1 MGTGRF
7 LPCAARAWLLVFL
20 CTTVWIALAPG
31 SAPAQKYGG
40 TLRGVVFES
49 WPSLSIHEEATITT
63 VWPVSPMYNNLVIYD
78 PARKVESAEHLV
90 GELAESWAW
99 SDGGKRLTFHLRH
112 GVKWHDGKP
121 FTAAD
126 VKYTFDLVRGASD
139 KRLKL
144 NPRKVWYEN
153 VQDIAVSGDYE
164 VAFVLKR
171 PQPAILS
178 MLATGYSPVYPAHID
193 PAELRTRAVGT
204 GPFRLKEAEPDQYL
218 LMEKNPDYFVKGR
231 PYLDAIRYVV
241 IKARS
246 ASTAALISGDID
258 MVMPAMSTREMRDQV
273 VAAVPGM
280 VVQVVSLGA
289 SDNILL
295 NTRKAPFDNLKV
307 RQAVNL
313 ALDRKAAIK
322 AASEGLGVPGGA
334 LLPPPYGRWGLTAE
348 EVAKLPG
355 YGDPAQDKAQARQ
368 LLAEAG
374 YGPGTPL
381 KVTVSTRSSQL
392 YVDVATWV
400 VDQLRQVG
408 IEGTLEIVESG
419 VWFGRLARREFQIG
433 INQTGV
439 APDDPDGNLFENYSC
454 GSLRNYTDF
463 CSKEVE
469 ALILQQ
475 SQELDQAKR
484 LKLVHEIDRRL
495 QVEVARPILDHRL
508 DPFMHWP
515 YVRNLVAHNSN
526 YNWARMESVWLD
538 K

>member
-1 MGTGRF
+1 MGTGKF
-7 LPCAARAWLLVFL
+7 WPFAAPAWLFL
-20 CTTVWIALAPG
+20 CTAVWIALGPA
-31 SAPAQKYGG
+31 SALAQKYGG
-40 TLRGVVFES
+40 TLRGVVIES

-99 SDGGKRLTFHLRH
+99 SEGGKRLTFHLRR
-112 GVKWHDGKP
+112 GVKWHDGKA

-144 NPRKVWYEN
+144 DPRKVWYEN

-164 VAFVLKR
+164 VAFDLKR
-171 PQPAILS
+171 PQPGLLS
-178 MLATGYSPVYPAHID
+178 LLATGYSPVYPAHVD
-193 PAELRTRAVGT
+193 PVELRTRAVGT
-204 GPFRLKEAEPDQYL
+204 GPFRLKEAAPDQYL

-241 IKARS
+241 IKARP
-246 ASTAALISGDID
+246 ARTAALISGDID
-258 MVMPAMSTREMRDQV
+258 TAMPSMATREVRDQV
-273 VAAVPGM
+273 VSAVPGM
-280 VVQVVSLGA
+280 VVQEVSFGTT
-289 SDNILL
+289 DNILL
-295 NTRKAPFDNLKV
+295 NTRKPPFDNLKV

-322 AASEGLGVPGGA
+322 AVAADLGIPSGA
-334 LLPPPYGRWGLTAE
+334 LLPPPYGRWGLTGE
-348 EVAKLPG
+348 MVAKLPG
-355 YGDPAQDKAQARQ
+355 YGDPAQDKAQARR

-374 YGPGTPL
+374 YGPGSPL
-381 KVTVSTRSSQL
+381 KVTVSTRSLEL
-392 YVDVATWV
+392 YVDIATWV

-419 VWFGRLARREFQIG
+419 VWFGRLARRDFQIG

-439 APDDPDGNLFENYSC
+439 APDDPDGNLFENYMC
-454 GSLRNYTDF
+454 GSQRNYTDF
-463 CSKEVE
+463 CSKEIE

-475 SQELDQAKR
+475 SQELDPAKR
-484 LKLVHEIDRRL
+484 LKMVHEIDRRL
-495 QVEVARPILDHRL
+495 QVEVARPILDQRI
-508 DPFMHWP
+508 DAFMHWP
-515 YVRNLVAHNSN
+515 YVRNLIAHNSI
-526 YNWARMESVWLD
+526 YNWGRMDSVWLD